1 MPFGH
6 VRPQQALRACP
17 APMPRACTPSVPM
30 AEFEKHWFTS
40 FNTLQSVQKMKR
52 SRFSRELLNKQD
64 DLQSAA
70 EPDFVSHLT
79 ILRFNV
85 IPVTR
90 YTPLFHSCTNEC
102 WELLWYKHSIWPI
115 RQRECLEDLTLLD
128 FFSANSV
135 FNCSSTG
142 PKGQFFKFQH
152 SFMQRTLIFYSH
164 LNATIASVWFFE
176 RL

>member
-1 MPFGH
+1 MPFGY

-17 APMPRACTPSVPM
+17 APKPRACTPSVPM
-30 AEFEKHWFTS
+30 AGFEKHWFTS
-40 FNTLQSVQKMKR
+40 FITLQSVQNMKR
-52 SRFSRELLNKQD
+52 SRFSRWFSRFSLLNKQD

-70 EPDFVSHLT
+70 EPDLVSHLT

-102 WELLWYKHSIWPI
+102 WELLWYKHSIGPI
-115 RQRECLEDLTLLD
+115 RQRECLVDLTLLD

-142 PKGQFFKFQH
+142 SRVNSS
-152 SFMQRTLIFYSH
+152 SFNT
-164 LNATIASVWFFE
+164 
-176 RL
+176 RLCNGPWSLKVT